1 MARKLRV
8 LRKRRRC
15 GIFDSNDD
23 LDIDMQSKN
32 IGSAGRASSGGIRA
46 LRTAAKLKLG
56 DLASLAS
63 IPLEQL
69 KRIER
74 GLAELDDVTAR
85 ALAVAMGIEPS
96 TVCDAHSAF
105 LGSAT
110 PGEGYTTSRRGNLEM
125 TPARSPLPK
134 GDSRRKVLDLFCGAG
149 GLSYGFERAGG
160 FVTVGGIDLLPDR
173 IATFTAN
180 HEHAVGLAGDI
191 CETSPASIREVVGD
205 VDVIVGGPPCQGF
218 SSIRPFR
225 TLTESDRRNNLVEH
239 YVLMLAGLQPR
250 WFVFENVVGLV
261 THEGGEKLRA
271 IVDAFS
277 EMGYT
282 VSWRIINAASFGVPQ
297 NRERVV
303 IVGNRLGIDF
313 EWPNPTHYVSYRSM
327 AGRRRELVS
336 SMPLDSTVLKPAVTL
351 IDAIGDLPPVESGS
365 EVSSYAR
372 SSGKTEFQRII
383 RDGASELTWH
393 RATKHSDKMMEII
406 RHAGSSI
413 NDLPPGMVT
422 SGFSSCYSRLDADRP
437 SNTITVNFVHPSSNR
452 CIHPH
457 QDRAL
462 TPREG
467 ARLQSFPDSFAFVGT
482 TAQVVKQI
490 GNAVPPALGTVIAEA
505 IRSQDATQ
513 MPRTSGQR
521 ALSR

>member
-1 MARKLRV
+1 
-8 LRKRRRC
+8 
-15 GIFDSNDD
+15 
-23 LDIDMQSKN
+23 MQTKN
-32 IGSAGRASSGGIRA
+32 IGGMGRSSSGGIRS
-46 LRTAAKLKLG
+46 LRTKAKLKLG
-56 DLASLAS
+56 DLASQAS

-85 ALAVAMGIEPS
+85 ALAQAMHTEPE
-96 TVCDAHSAF
+96 TVSAVHAAF
-105 LGSAT
+105 LASAT
-110 PGEGYTTSRRGNLEM
+110 PGEGYTTSRRGDLDM
-125 TPARSPLPK
+125 TAARSPVPK
-134 GDSRRKVLDLFCGAG
+134 GDSRRRVLDLFCGAG

-191 CETSPASIREVVGD
+191 RETSPALIREAVGD

-225 TLTESDRRNNLVEH
+225 TLTETDRRNNLVEH
-239 YVLMLAGLQPR
+239 YVLMLAGLRPR

-261 THEGGEKLRA
+261 THEGGDKLRA
-271 IVDAFS
+271 ILDAFS

-282 VSWRIINAASFGVPQ
+282 VSWRIVNAASFGVPQ

-313 EWPNPTHYVSYRSM
+313 AWPTPTHYVNHRSM
-327 AGRRRELVS
+327 AGKRRELVS
-336 SMPLDSTVLKPAVTL
+336 SMPLESTVLRPAVTL
-351 IDAIGDLPPVESGS
+351 IDAIGDLPPVESGG
-365 EVSSYAR
+365 EATSYAC
-372 SSGKTEFQRII
+372 SSGKTEFQRTI

-413 NDLPPGMVT
+413 KDLPPGMVT
-422 SGFSSCYSRLDADRP
+422 SGFSSCYSRLDAHRP

-452 CIHPH
+452 CIHPY

-467 ARLQSFPDSFAFVGT
+467 ARLQSFPDTFTFVGT

-505 IRSQDATQ
+505 IRSQDPVQ
-513 MPRTSGQR
+513 MPRMSGQR
-521 ALSR
+521 ALSK

>member
-1 MARKLRV
+1 MGKLENAVKMTREV
-8 LRKRRRC
+8 P
-15 GIFDSNDD
+15 
-23 LDIDMQSKN
+23 
-32 IGSAGRASSGGIRA
+32 GGIRA
-46 LRTAAKLKLG
+46 LRAHARLKLSE
-56 DLASLAS
+56 LSASAGV
-63 IPLEQL
+63 PLEEL

-74 GLAELDDVTAR
+74 GLAPLNGAAANLAEALGTTAAKVKR
-85 ALAVAMGIEPS
+85 VHAAFVA
-96 TVCDAHSAF
+96 A
-105 LGSAT
+105 AT
-110 PGEGYTTSRRGNLEM
+110 PGEGYTTSKRGNLDVTE
-125 TPARSPLPK
+125 ARSPLGSSDK
-134 GDSRRKVLDLFCGAG
+134 RWRVLDLFCGAG
-149 GLSYGFERAGG
+149 GLSYGFEQAGC

-180 HEHAVGLAGDI
+180 HEHATGLAGDI
-191 CETSPASIREVVGD
+191 RETTPAAIKEAVGA

-225 TLTESDRRNNLVEH
+225 TLTESDRRNSLVEH
-239 YVLMLAGLQPR
+239 YVLMLAGLKPR

-261 THEGGEKLRA
+261 THEGGEKLHA
-271 IVDAFS
+271 ILDAFS

-282 VSWRIINAASFGVPQ
+282 VSWRIVNAASFGVPQ

-313 EWPNPTHYVSYRSM
+313 EWPTPTHYVSYRSM
-327 AGRRRELVS
+327 AGKRRELMS
-336 SMPLDSTVLKPAVTL
+336 SMPLDSTVLQPAVTL
-351 IDAIGDLPPVESGS
+351 MDAIGDLPEVESGD
-365 EVSSYAR
+365 EVTRYAR
-372 SSGKTEFQRII
+372 PEGLTEYQRTI
-383 RDGASELTWH
+383 RDGAADLTWH

-413 NDLPPGMVT
+413 ADLPPGMVT

-452 CIHPH
+452 CIHPV

-467 ARLQSFPDSFAFVGT
+467 ARIQSFPDSFAFIGT

-490 GNAVPPALGTVIAEA
+490 GNAVPPLLGRVIAEA
-505 IRSQDATQ
+505 IREQDAIQT
-513 MPRTSGQR
+513 PRTSGQR
-521 ALSR
+521 ALSK

>member
-1 MARKLRV
+1 MKIESVDTVGQA
-8 LRKRRRC
+8 
-15 GIFDSNDD
+15 F
-23 LDIDMQSKN
+23 
-32 IGSAGRASSGGIRA
+32 SGGIRA
-46 LRTAAKLKLG
+46 LRRMAKLKLS
-56 DLASLAS
+56 DVAKSAS
-63 IPLEQL
+63 IPLERL

-74 GLAELDDVTAR
+74 GLAELDDSSAR
-85 ALAVAMGIEPS
+85 ALSRVIGA
-96 TVCDAHSAF
+96 DATTISAAHAAF
-105 LGSAT
+105 LNSAT
-110 PGEGYTTSRRGNLEM
+110 SGEGYTTSKRGNLEV
-125 TPARSPLPK
+125 TTARSQLPL
-134 GDSRRKVLDLFCGAG
+134 DDTRCRVLDLFCGAG
-149 GLSYGFERAGG
+149 GLSYGFERAGD

-180 HEHAVGLAGDI
+180 HEYAAGLAGDI
-191 CETSPASIREVVGD
+191 RETSPDSIREIIGE

-225 TLTESDRRNNLVEH
+225 TLTESDRRNSLVEH
-239 YVLMLAGLQPR
+239 YVLMLSGLRPS

-261 THEGGEKLRA
+261 THEGGDKLQA
-271 IVDAFS
+271 ILDAFT

-282 VSWRIINAASFGVPQ
+282 VSCRIVNAASFGVPQ

-313 EWPNPTHYVSYRSM
+313 VWPAPTHYVNYRSM
-327 AGRRRELVS
+327 VGKRSELMTS
-336 SMPLDSTVLKPAVTL
+336 LPLESMVLEPAVTVF
-351 IDAIGDLPPVESGS
+351 DAIGDLPSVESGG
-365 EVSSYAR
+365 EVVVYSPNSA
-372 SSGKTEFQRII
+372 KTDFQRVI

-393 RATKHSDKMMEII
+393 RATKHSEKMMEII

-413 NDLPPGMVT
+413 KDLPPGMVT
-422 SGFSSCYSRLDADRP
+422 SGFSSCYSRLDAHRP

-452 CIHPH
+452 CIHPS
-457 QDRAL
+457 QNRAL

-467 ARLQSFPDSFAFVGT
+467 ARLQSFPDSFTFVGS

-505 IRSQDATQ
+505 IRTQNPAQ

-521 ALSR
+521 ALSK

>member
-1 MARKLRV
+1 MKNAS
-8 LRKRRRC
+8 
-15 GIFDSNDD
+15 I
-23 LDIDMQSKN
+23 DIVRQETT
-32 IGSAGRASSGGIRA
+32 GGIRS
-46 LRTAAKLKLG
+46 LRTAAKLKLSS
-56 DLASLAS
+56 LAASAS
-63 IPLEQL
+63 IPLERL

-85 ALAVAMGIEPS
+85 ALARAMHTEPEAVS
-96 TVCDAHSAF
+96 AAHATF
-105 LGSAT
+105 LGLAT
-110 PGEGYTTSRRGNLEM
+110 PGEGYTTSRRGNLDM
-125 TPARSPLPK
+125 TAARSPLPK
-134 GDSRRKVLDLFCGAG
+134 GDSRRRVLDLFCGAG

-191 CETSPASIREVVGD
+191 RETSPEALLNAVGE

-225 TLTESDRRNNLVEH
+225 TLTESDRRNSLVEH
-239 YVLMLAGLQPR
+239 YVLMLAGLRPK

-261 THEGGEKLRA
+261 THEGGDKLRA
-271 IVDAFS
+271 ILEAFS
-277 EMGYT
+277 DMGYA
-282 VSWRIINAASFGVPQ
+282 VSWRIVNAASFGVPQ

-303 IVGNRLGIDF
+303 IVGNRFGVDF
-313 EWPNPTHYVSYRSM
+313 AWPAPTHYVSYRSM
-327 AGRRRELVS
+327 AGGRHELLAS
-336 SMPLDSTVLKPAVTL
+336 IPLEVTVLKPAVTL
-351 IDAIGDLPPVESGS
+351 IDAIGDLPPVESGG
-365 EVSSYAR
+365 EIAEYTGER
-372 SSGKTEFQRII
+372 RRTDFQRAI
-383 RDGASELTWH
+383 RNGASELTWH
-393 RATKHSDKMMEII
+393 RATKHSEKMMEII

-452 CIHPH
+452 CIHPY

-467 ARLQSFPDSFAFVGT
+467 ARLQSFPDTFTFVGT

-490 GNAVPPALGTVIAEA
+490 GNAVPPTLGTVIAEA
-505 IRSQDATQ
+505 IRSQDPPQ

-521 ALSR
+521 ALSK

>member
-1 MARKLRV
+1 M
-8 LRKRRRC
+8 
-15 GIFDSNDD
+15 
-23 LDIDMQSKN
+23 N
-32 IGSAGRASSGGIRA
+32 IESVDTVGRPISGGIRS
-46 LRTAAKLKLG
+46 LRRKAKLKLS
-56 DLASLAS
+56 DLAINSS

-74 GLAELDDVTAR
+74 GLTQLDDANVR
-85 ALAVAMGIEPS
+85 ALARAMGVEAS
-96 TVCDAHSAF
+96 AVSAAHDAF
-105 LGSAT
+105 LNSAT
-110 PGEGYTTSRRGNLEM
+110 PGEGYTTSKRGNLEV
-125 TPARSPLPK
+125 TTARTALPES
-134 GDSRRKVLDLFCGAG
+134 DSRRRVLDLFCGAG
-149 GLSYGFERAGG
+149 GLSYGFERTGD

-180 HEHAVGLAGDI
+180 HDHAVGLAGDI
-191 CETSPASIREVVGD
+191 RETSPEALRSIVGD

-225 TLTESDRRNNLVEH
+225 TLTEDDRRNSLVEH
-239 YVLMLAGLQPR
+239 YVLMLAGLRPR

-261 THEGGEKLRA
+261 THEGGEKLQA
-271 IVDAFS
+271 ILDAFS
-277 EMGYT
+277 EMGYA
-282 VSWRIINAASFGVPQ
+282 VSWRIVNAASFGVPQ

-313 EWPNPTHYVSYRSM
+313 KWPTPTHHVNHRSM
-327 AGRRRELVS
+327 AGKRRELVTS
-336 SMPLDSTVLKPAVTL
+336 LPLEMGVLKPAVTL
-351 IDAIGDLPPVESGS
+351 MEAIGDLPPVEAGGEVTEYIQGSGCS
-365 EVSSYAR
+365 
-372 SSGKTEFQRII
+372 EFQLSI

-422 SGFSSCYSRLDADRP
+422 SGFSSCYSRLDANRP

-452 CIHPH
+452 CIHPF

-467 ARLQSFPDSFAFVGT
+467 ARLQSFPDTFTFRGS

-490 GNAVPPALGTVIAEA
+490 GNAVPPALGSVIADA
-505 IRSQDATQ
+505 IRSQDPIQ
-513 MPRTSGQR
+513 MPRTSGHR
-521 ALSR
+521 ALSK

>member
-1 MARKLRV
+1 MKKAKLS
-8 LRKRRRC
+8 
-15 GIFDSNDD
+15 IAEQ
-23 LDIDMQSKN
+23 QS
-32 IGSAGRASSGGIRA
+32 IGGIRS
-46 LRTAAKLKLG
+46 LRTAAKLKLS
-56 DLASLAS
+56 DLAACAS
-63 IPLEQL
+63 VPLEQL

-74 GLAELDDVTAR
+74 GLVELSDTTAC
-85 ALAVAMGIEPS
+85 ALAQAMGTEPE
-96 TVCDAHSAF
+96 TVSAAHAAF
-105 LGSAT
+105 LKLAT
-110 PGEGYTTSRRGNLEM
+110 PGEGYTTSRRGNLDM
-125 TPARSPLPK
+125 TIARSPLPK
-134 GDSRRKVLDLFCGAG
+134 GDSRRRVLDLFCGAG
-149 GLSYGFERAGG
+149 GLSYGFERSGG

-180 HEHAVGLAGDI
+180 HEHAVGLSGDI
-191 CETSPASIREVVGD
+191 RETSPEAIREAVGE

-225 TLTESDRRNNLVEH
+225 TLTETDRRNNLVEH

-271 IVDAFS
+271 ILDAFS
-277 EMGYT
+277 EMSYT
-282 VSWRIINAASFGVPQ
+282 VSWRIVNAASFGVPQ

-303 IVGNRLGIDF
+303 IVGNRLGLDF
-313 EWPNPTHYVSYRSM
+313 AWPSPTHYVNHRSM
-327 AGRRRELVS
+327 AGGRRELLS
-336 SMPLDSTVLKPAVTL
+336 SMPLESTVLKPAVTL
-351 IDAIGDLPPVESGS
+351 NDAIGDLPSVESGG
-365 EVSSYAR
+365 EVSEYADDGGR
-372 SSGKTEFQRII
+372 TEFQRII

-422 SGFSSCYSRLDADRP
+422 SGFSSCYSRLDAERP

-452 CIHPH
+452 CIHPY

-467 ARLQSFPDSFAFVGT
+467 ARLQSFPDTFTFAGT

-490 GNAVPPALGTVIAEA
+490 GNAVPPALGAVIAEA
-505 IRSQDATQ
+505 IRSQD
-513 MPRTSGQR
+513 PD
-521 ALSR
+521 

>member
-1 MARKLRV
+1 MNRAKI
-8 LRKRRRC
+8 
-15 GIFDSNDD
+15 GIVG
-23 LDIDMQSKN
+23 QQTV
-32 IGSAGRASSGGIRA
+32 GGIRS
-46 LRTAAKLKLG
+46 LRTAAKLKLS
-56 DLASLAS
+56 DLAESAS
-63 IPLEQL
+63 IPLERL

-74 GLAELDDVTAR
+74 GLAELDDATALALAR
-85 ALAVAMGIEPS
+85 ALGVEPRAIAS
-96 TVCDAHSAF
+96 AHATF
-105 LGSAT
+105 LGLAT
-110 PGEGYTTSRRGNLEM
+110 PGEGYTTSRRGNLDM

-134 GDSRRKVLDLFCGAG
+134 GDSRRRVLDLFCGAG

-191 CETSPASIREVVGD
+191 RETSPEAVRELVGD

-225 TLTESDRRNNLVEH
+225 TLTETDRRNNLVEH

-261 THEGGEKLRA
+261 THEGGDKLRA
-271 IVDAFS
+271 ILDAFS
-277 EMGYT
+277 EMGYRA
-282 VSWRIINAASFGVPQ
+282 SWRIVNAASFGVPQ

-313 EWPNPTHYVSYRSM
+313 AWPSPTHYVNHRSM
-327 AGRRRELVS
+327 AGGRRELLS
-336 SMPLDSTVLKPAVTL
+336 SMPLESTVLKPAVTL
-351 IDAIGDLPPVESGS
+351 IDAIGDLPPVESGG
-365 EVSSYAR
+365 EVAEYA
-372 SSGKTEFQRII
+372 GAGGETEFQRTI

-467 ARLQSFPDSFAFVGT
+467 ARLQSFPDTFAFVGT

-490 GNAVPPALGTVIAEA
+490 GNAVPPALGTVVAEA
-505 IRSQDATQ
+505 IRSQDPAQT
-513 MPRTSGQR
+513 PRTSGQR